1 MADEHDIGGKTEKPP
16 EIPGRPSRP
25 SAAVEKHTEDAAVT
39 ARGEAQVNDLRRRI
53 DQIDDQLMKLLNS
66 RSACA
71 VEIGRIKRH
80 IGMPV
85 YQPEREKWIL
95 DRVERNN
102 PGPLDRGAVRRVF
115 ERVIDESRRLERL
128 AGNAEERRTAL
139 ARCTTRASRG
149 SIGTGSQGRLGVSRP
164 STGLSWDR
172 GTREGPEGMGM
183 EQERGRYRG
192 SSALPERALE
202 PR

>member
-1 MADEHDIGGKTEKPP
+1 MADEHDIGGKTDRPP
-16 EIPGRPSRP
+16 AS
-25 SAAVEKHTEDAAVT
+25 SAAPVKPAAQAAGEAPEPAVVQ
-39 ARGEAQVNDLRRRI
+39 RGEAQVSDLRRRI

-95 DRVERNN
+95 DRAEKNN
-102 PGPLDRGAVRRVF
+102 PGPLDSGAVRRVF

-128 AGNAEERRTAL
+128 AGQAAGAE
-139 ARCTTRASRG
+139 
-149 SIGTGSQGRLGVSRP
+149 
-164 STGLSWDR
+164 
-172 GTREGPEGMGM
+172 RE
-183 EQERGRYRG
+183 
-192 SSALPERALE
+192 
-202 PR
+202 

>member
-1 MADEHDIGGKTEKPP
+1 MADEHDIGGQSDKPP
-16 EIPGRPSRP
+16 EPPGRQARP
-25 SAAVEKHTEDAAVT
+25 TAAATAGSSPDDRAAA

-80 IGMPV
+80 IGMAV

-95 DRVERNN
+95 ERAERNN
-102 PGPLDRGAVRRVF
+102 PGPLDSGAVRRVF

-128 AGNAEERRTAL
+128 AASDPRE
-139 ARCTTRASRG
+139 ARVDLG
-149 SIGTGSQGRLGVSRP
+149 GTPGK
-164 STGLSWDR
+164 D
-172 GTREGPEGMGM
+172 PE
-183 EQERGRYRG
+183 
-192 SSALPERALE
+192 
-202 PR
+202 